1 MTLRQL
7 FFVCSMLFFLNQAL
21 HASCLPPPSYQVTFE
36 ILSCEEV
43 DLNSLRPP
51 PNWQGLLS
59 YQGVILHINILSA
72 EKTKRGNSYHNLAVE
87 PLPKKTRVFYQT
99 TEKEPCTSLSSGT
112 KRKGIRT
119 WACCDGDPN
128 SPCLLDMS
136 DYVYDL
142 KK

>member
-7 FFVCSMLFFLNQAL
+7 AFVCLMFVFLNQAL
-21 HASCLPPPSYQVTFE
+21 HASCLAPPSYQETFE
-36 ILSCEEV
+36 VLSCEEV
-43 DLNSLRPP
+43 NLNNLQSP

-59 YQGVILHINILSA
+59 YQGVILQINSLS
-72 EKTKRGNSYHNLAVE
+72 EKKTSSRKGYNNSTVE
-87 PLPKKTRVFYQT
+87 RLPKRTRVFYQT
-99 TEKEPCTSLSSGT
+99 KEKQPCTSLNAGT

-128 SPCLLDMS
+128 PPCLLDMS

-142 KK
+142 K